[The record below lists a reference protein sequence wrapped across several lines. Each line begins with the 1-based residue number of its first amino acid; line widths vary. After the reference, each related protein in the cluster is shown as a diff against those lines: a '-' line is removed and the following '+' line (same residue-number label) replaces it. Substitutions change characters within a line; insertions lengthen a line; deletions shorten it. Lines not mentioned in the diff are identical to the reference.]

1 MELRFRGLGIECQ
14 GMSIFTSMCVFA
26 AHKADSCRPK
36 DSCRCKLFIFTQDF
50 QFPPPF
56 PPFPLRFCTIS
67 QHQEKTTFTS
77 SKQKFLFE
85 KSAAEV
91 DFCSARFV
99 AKAAV
104 PPAPPAPP
112 TAAAGSYCLL
122 QIILTVLARDSRSN
136 KGSTRRRGYAVLL
149 CCLQCVRTVCCML
162 CMLTRSAV
170 GYIMHALYRFLCNYV
185 LYIPYAVCV
194 VYMFNLC
201 MISPCMLYAVLCLLS
216 SFRLLCVS
224 AVSCLLYVV

>member
-1 MELRFRGLGIECQ
+1 MPGSVHLYEHVRL
-14 GMSIFTSMCVFA
+14 A

-50 QFPPPF
+50 QFPLSL
-56 PPFPLRFCTIS
+56 PLPLPSLPAFCTIS
-67 QHQEKTTFTS
+67 HHQHPTTYTS

-99 AKAAV
+99 AKAPV
-104 PPAPPAPP
+104 PPTQPAPPAPL

-136 KGSTRRRGYAVLL
+136 KGNSRQCGYAV
-149 CCLQCVRTVCCML
+149 V
-162 CMLTRSAV
+162 
-170 GYIMHALYRFLCNYV
+170 
-185 LYIPYAVCV
+185 
-194 VYMFNLC
+194 
-201 MISPCMLYAVLCLLS
+201 AVLFALL
-216 SFRLLCVS
+216 RD
-224 AVSCLLYVV
+224 CLLYVVNAVCYVC

>member
-1 MELRFRGLGIECQ
+1 MRFRGLGIECQ

-36 DSCRCKLFIFTQDF
+36 DSCRCKLFSFTQDF

-56 PPFPLRFCTIS
+56 PLFPLRFCTIS
-67 QHQEKTTFTS
+67 QHQQKTTFTS

-112 TAAAGSYCLL
+112 TAAAAAGSYCLL

-136 KGSTRRRGYAVLL
+136 KGSTRRRGYAVVAVL
-149 CCLQCVRTVCCML
+149 
-162 CMLTRSAV
+162 SAV
-170 GYIMHALYRFLCNYV
+170 CRD
-185 LYIPYAVCV
+185 
-194 VYMFNLC
+194 
-201 MISPCMLYAVLCLLS
+201 
-216 SFRLLCVS
+216 
-224 AVSCLLYVV
+224 CLLYVVYAD

>member
-1 MELRFRGLGIECQ
+1 MPGSVHLYKHVRL
-14 GMSIFTSMCVFA
+14 A

-50 QFPPPF
+50 QFPLSLALHSF
-56 PPFPLRFCTIS
+56 LSAFCTIS
-67 QHQEKTTFTS
+67 QHQHPTTFTS

-99 AKAAV
+99 AKAPV
-104 PPAPPAPP
+104 PTAPPAPL

-136 KGSTRRRGYAVLL
+136 KGYTRRIVYAVIAVL
-149 CCLQCVRTVCCML
+149 
-162 CMLTRSAV
+162 SAV
-170 GYIMHALYRFLCNYV
+170 CRD
-185 LYIPYAVCV
+185 
-194 VYMFNLC
+194 
-201 MISPCMLYAVLCLLS
+201 
-216 SFRLLCVS
+216 
-224 AVSCLLYVV
+224 CLLYVVFMSSVCCEVHSACSLLIAL